1 MGRGR
6 DRYCRFMAIR
16 HTTRTEKEKASAER
30 AGIQEKRSV
39 YDELITDG
47 RRQATELK
55 RISSAETNEFVE

>member
-1 MGRGR
+1 
-6 DRYCRFMAIR
+6 MAIR